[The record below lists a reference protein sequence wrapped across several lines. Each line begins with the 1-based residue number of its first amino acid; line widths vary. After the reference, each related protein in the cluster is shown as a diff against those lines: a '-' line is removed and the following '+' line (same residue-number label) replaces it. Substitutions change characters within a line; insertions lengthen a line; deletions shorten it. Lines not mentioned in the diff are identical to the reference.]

1 MSILRRNALVGS
13 IVWFFAVVIF
23 LGLFFTSESPDVFMR
38 DKPRKLLSVIP
49 IAIGYLVHFYIL
61 WSTNQRKKQ
70 NKVVYDER
78 DDNTQKVANSISFN
92 LTLLYVFF
100 FSIIL
105 YEKYYDFGSVPVAF
119 MWILAYSTLAI
130 TFFMSSTIILIT
142 DLRNS

>member
-61 WSTNQRKKQ
+61 WSTCYSI
-70 NKVVYDER
+70 KVLNRSQLDKDVT
-78 DDNTQKVANSISFN
+78 NHC
-92 LTLLYVFF
+92 
-100 FSIIL
+100 
-105 YEKYYDFGSVPVAF
+105 
-119 MWILAYSTLAI
+119 
-130 TFFMSSTIILIT
+130 
-142 DLRNS
+142 